1 MDKQEE
7 QELRDEVQA
16 ILDDAEQ
23 KEKAAQEDASKIK
36 EELETTKKELA
47 EANEKIAAMHADF
60 DNDRNIA
67 EEKQAKFIEE
77 TNRKFKDKIAEINE
91 EHAAYRARTERNLES
106 KVNEAVDKLL
116 KDFFPLMDGMDS
128 ALANLKKSATDDN
141 PYLKGFELT
150 HRQLLA
156 FLEKQGIVAMPEM
169 VDKPYDPN
177 LAEAVSILEI
187 PGKTPGTVLFR
198 QRQGYLR
205 GDKVLRAA
213 QVIVQREED
222 PPPPPPS
229 APEEEKPAEQ
239 SPADT
244 EKTDGAE
251 SADPAKTEA

>member
-7 QELRDEVQA
+7 QELRDEVEA
-16 ILDDAEQ
+16 IIEDAEQ

-36 EELETTKKELA
+36 EELETAKKELA

-60 DNDRNIA
+60 DNYRKIA

-77 TNRKFKDKIAEINE
+77 TNSKFKAKIAEINE

-106 KVNEAVDKLL
+106 KINEAVDKLL

-128 ALANLKKSATDDN
+128 ALANLRQKAEDGN

-187 PGKTPGTVLFR
+187 PGKKPGSVLFL

-213 QVIVQREED
+213 QVVVQREED
-222 PPPPPPS
+222 PPPPPP
-229 APEEEKPAEQ
+229 APEKEQPAEQ
-239 SPADT
+239 APADT
-244 EKTDGAE
+244 ETKAE
-251 SADPAKTEA
+251 TESNPEKTETEA